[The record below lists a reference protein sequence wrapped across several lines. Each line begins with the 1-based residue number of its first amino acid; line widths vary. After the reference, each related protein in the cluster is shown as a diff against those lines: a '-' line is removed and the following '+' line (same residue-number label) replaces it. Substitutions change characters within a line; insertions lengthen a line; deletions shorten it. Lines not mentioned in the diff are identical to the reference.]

1 MTKILQFISVFL
13 DLSIALCILYA
24 LLMVIVFFFQ
34 QLYIRIQCRYRGF
47 REKPGRACVICKYQ
61 SECDRAWKSEEYK
74 QYILRRASHPDQAQE
89 LFDEI
94 RAEEES
100 KPK

>member
-1 MTKILQFISVFL
+1 MTKILQFISVCL
-13 DLSIALCILYA
+13 DLTIALCILYA
-24 LLMVIVFFFQ
+24 LLMVIVFYSQ
-34 QLYIRIQCRYRGF
+34 QLYIRIRCRYRGF
-47 REKPGRACVICKYQ
+47 REKPGRACAICKYQ
-61 SECDRAWKSEEYK
+61 SECGRAWTSEEYK
-74 QYILRRASHPDQAQE
+74 QYILRRASHLDQAQE